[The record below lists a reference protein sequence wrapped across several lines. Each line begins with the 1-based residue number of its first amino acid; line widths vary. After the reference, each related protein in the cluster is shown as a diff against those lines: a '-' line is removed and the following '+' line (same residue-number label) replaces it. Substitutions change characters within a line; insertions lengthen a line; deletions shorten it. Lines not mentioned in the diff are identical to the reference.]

1 MANNKSKGKKIS
13 RDQFISEVVK
23 LNKRDIPDGDIKE
36 NISYLIENF
45 KGKKSIIK
53 KVIDLIE
60 SDISVNETIQKIEEI
75 FFLVMESKILSH

>member
-1 MANNKSKGKKIS
+1 LANNKSKGKKIS